1 MRHLVLYGNY
11 ELTVDDKNRFLVPS
25 EVRKKLDPERDG
37 EAFFLVTGR
46 DGRLWLY
53 PERHYELLV
62 SRDPS
67 ELTPSEDTLAF
78 DRLMLGLAS
87 RVEWDKQGRVLLPD
101 KALKRAGIGKE
112 VTLVGAR
119 DHLVPASG
127 PVLRRPRRIE
137 SLAQRV
143 GRMGQRV
150 MLDPGLDEDLAR

>member
-1 MRHLVLYGNY
+1 LRHLVLYGNY
-11 ELTVDDKNRFLVPS
+11 ELTVDDKNRILVPS

-101 KALKRAGIGKE
+101 RALRRAGIGKE

-119 DHLVPASG
+119 DHLEIWNRSEWETERDQLEA
-127 PVLRRPRRIE
+127 RRR
-137 SLAQRV
+137 
-143 GRMGQRV
+143 
-150 MLDPGLDEDLAR
+150 DLVEKIRHDREKPTP

>member
-1 MRHLVLYGNY
+1 MRHLVLSGNFD
-11 ELTVDDKNRFLVPS
+11 LTVDDKNRILVPS

-119 DHLVPASG
+119 DHLELWNRADWESEREQ
-127 PVLRRPRRIE
+127 LETRRR
-137 SLAQRV
+137 
-143 GRMGQRV
+143 
-150 MLDPGLDEDLAR
+150 DLVEKIRQERDKPTQ

>member
-11 ELTVDDKNRFLVPS
+11 ELTVDDKNRILVPS
-25 EVRKKLDPERDG
+25 EVRKKLEPERDG

-53 PERHYELLV
+53 PERYYEQLV
-62 SRDPS
+62 SREPT

-78 DRLMLGLAS
+78 DRMMLGLAS

-101 KALKRAGIGKE
+101 RALKRAGIGKD

-119 DHLVPASG
+119 DHLELWNRSDWDAAREQLES
-127 PVLRRPRRIE
+127 RR
-137 SLAQRV
+137 AD
-143 GRMGQRV
+143 V
-150 MLDPGLDEDLAR
+150 MEKVRQAREKPPQQ

>member
-11 ELTVDDKNRFLVPS
+11 ELTVDDKNRILVPS

-67 ELTPSEDTLAF
+67 ELTPSEDMLAF
-78 DRLMLGLAS
+78 DRMMLGLAS

-119 DHLVPASG
+119 DHLELWNRADWESEREQ
-127 PVLRRPRRIE
+127 LETRRR
-137 SLAQRV
+137 
-143 GRMGQRV
+143 
-150 MLDPGLDEDLAR
+150 DLVEKIRTDREKPTP

>member
-11 ELTVDDKNRFLVPS
+11 ELTVDDKNRILVPS

-87 RVEWDKQGRVLLPD
+87 RVEWDRQGRVLLPD

-119 DHLVPASG
+119 DHLELWNRADWDSEREQ
-127 PVLRRPRRIE
+127 LEARRR
-137 SLAQRV
+137 
-143 GRMGQRV
+143 
-150 MLDPGLDEDLAR
+150 DLVEKIRQERDKPPQ

>member
-11 ELTVDDKNRFLVPS
+11 ELTVDDKNRILVPS

-67 ELTPSEDTLAF
+67 ELTPSEDMLAF
-78 DRLMLGLAS
+78 DRMMLGLAS

-119 DHLVPASG
+119 DHLELWNRADWESEREQ
-127 PVLRRPRRIE
+127 LEARRR
-137 SLAQRV
+137 
-143 GRMGQRV
+143 
-150 MLDPGLDEDLAR
+150 DLVEKIRTDREKPTP

>member
-1 MRHLVLYGNY
+1 LRHLVLFGSHD
-11 ELTVDDKNRFLVPS
+11 LTVDDKNRILVPS
-25 EVRKKLDPERDG
+25 EVRKQLVPERDG

-119 DHLVPASG
+119 DHLELWNRAEWETEREQ
-127 PVLRRPRRIE
+127 LEARRR
-137 SLAQRV
+137 
-143 GRMGQRV
+143 
-150 MLDPGLDEDLAR
+150 DLVEKIRHDREKPTP

>member
-11 ELTVDDKNRFLVPS
+11 ELTVDDKNRILVPS

-87 RVEWDKQGRVLLPD
+87 RVEWDKQGRVLLP
-101 KALKRAGIGKE
+101 APELKRAGIGKE

-119 DHLVPASG
+119 DHLELWNRSDWESEREQ
-127 PVLRRPRRIE
+127 LETRRR
-137 SLAQRV
+137 
-143 GRMGQRV
+143 
-150 MLDPGLDEDLAR
+150 DLVEKIRQERDKPTQ

>member
-1 MRHLVLYGNY
+1 MRHLVLSGNY
-11 ELTVDDKNRFLVPS
+11 ELTVDDKNRILVPS

-119 DHLVPASG
+119 DHLELWNRSEWETEREQLEA
-127 PVLRRPRRIE
+127 RRR
-137 SLAQRV
+137 
-143 GRMGQRV
+143 
-150 MLDPGLDEDLAR
+150 DLVEKIRTDREKPTP

>member
-11 ELTVDDKNRFLVPS
+11 ELTVDDKNRILVPS

-119 DHLVPASG
+119 DHLELWNRADCESEREQ
-127 PVLRRPRRIE
+127 LETRRR
-137 SLAQRV
+137 
-143 GRMGQRV
+143 
-150 MLDPGLDEDLAR
+150 DLVEKIRQERDKPPQ

>member
-1 MRHLVLYGNY
+1 LRHLVLYGNY

-101 KALKRAGIGKE
+101 RALRRAGIGKE

-119 DHLVPASG
+119 DHLEIWNRSEWETERDQLEA
-127 PVLRRPRRIE
+127 RRR
-137 SLAQRV
+137 
-143 GRMGQRV
+143 
-150 MLDPGLDEDLAR
+150 DLVEKIRHDREKPTP

>member
-11 ELTVDDKNRFLVPS
+11 ELTVDDKNRILVPS

-119 DHLVPASG
+119 DHLELWNRADWESEREQ
-127 PVLRRPRRIE
+127 LETRRR
-137 SLAQRV
+137 
-143 GRMGQRV
+143 
-150 MLDPGLDEDLAR
+150 DLVEKIRQERDKPPQ

>member
-1 MRHLVLYGNY
+1 LRHLVLYGNY

-78 DRLMLGLAS
+78 DRLMLGTAS

-119 DHLVPASG
+119 DHLELWNRAEWETEREQ
-127 PVLRRPRRIE
+127 LEARRR
-137 SLAQRV
+137 
-143 GRMGQRV
+143 
-150 MLDPGLDEDLAR
+150 DLVEKIRQERDKPPQ

>member
-1 MRHLVLYGNY
+1 LRHLVLFGEH
-11 ELTVDDKNRFLVPS
+11 ELTVDEKNRILVPS
-25 EVRKKLDPERDG
+25 QVRKQLDPERDG

-53 PERHYELLV
+53 PERHYEQLV

-119 DHLVPASG
+119 DHLELWNRSDWEVEREQ
-127 PVLRRPRRIE
+127 LETRRRDLVEKIRRE
-137 SLAQRV
+137 RETPPQ
-143 GRMGQRV
+143 
-150 MLDPGLDEDLAR
+150 

>member
-11 ELTVDDKNRFLVPS
+11 ELTVDDKNRILVPS

-53 PERHYELLV
+53 PERHYEQLV

-119 DHLVPASG
+119 DHLELWNRADWESEREQ
-127 PVLRRPRRIE
+127 LETRRRDLVEKIRRE
-137 SLAQRV
+137 RETPPQ
-143 GRMGQRV
+143 
-150 MLDPGLDEDLAR
+150 

>member
-11 ELTVDDKNRFLVPS
+11 ELTVDDKNRILVPS

-53 PERHYELLV
+53 PERHYEQLV
-62 SRDPS
+62 SRDPT

-78 DRLMLGLAS
+78 DRMMLGLAS

-101 KALKRAGIGKE
+101 KALRRAGIGKE

-119 DHLVPASG
+119 DHLELWSRSDWESYAQQ
-127 PVLRRPRRIE
+127 LEARRPDVVEKIR
-137 SLAQRV
+137 Q
-143 GRMGQRV
+143 
-150 MLDPGLDEDLAR
+150 ARQNPPQ

>member
-11 ELTVDDKNRFLVPS
+11 ELTVDDKNRILVPS

-53 PERHYELLV
+53 PERHYEQLV

-101 KALKRAGIGKE
+101 KALRRAGIGKE

-119 DHLVPASG
+119 DHLELWNRADWESEREQ
-127 PVLRRPRRIE
+127 LETRRR
-137 SLAQRV
+137 
-143 GRMGQRV
+143 
-150 MLDPGLDEDLAR
+150 DLVEKIRQERDKPPQ

>member
-11 ELTVDDKNRFLVPS
+11 ELTVDDKNRILVPS
-25 EVRKKLDPERDG
+25 EVRKKLDPDRDG

-119 DHLVPASG
+119 DHLEIWNRSEWETERDQLEA
-127 PVLRRPRRIE
+127 RRR
-137 SLAQRV
+137 
-143 GRMGQRV
+143 
-150 MLDPGLDEDLAR
+150 DLVEKIRQERDKPPQ

>member
-1 MRHLVLYGNY
+1 MRHLVLFGEH
-11 ELTVDDKNRFLVPS
+11 ELTVDEKNRILVPS
-25 EVRKKLDPERDG
+25 QVRKQLDPERDG

-53 PERHYELLV
+53 PERHYEQLV

-119 DHLVPASG
+119 DHLELWNRSDWEVEREQ
-127 PVLRRPRRIE
+127 LETRRRDLVEKIRRE
-137 SLAQRV
+137 RET
-143 GRMGQRV
+143 
-150 MLDPGLDEDLAR
+150 PPP

>member
-1 MRHLVLYGNY
+1 LRHLVLFGEY
-11 ELTVDDKNRFLVPS
+11 ELTVDEKNRFLVPS
-25 EVRKKLDPERDG
+25 QVRKQLEPERDG

-101 KALKRAGIGKE
+101 RALRRAGIGKE

-119 DHLVPASG
+119 DHLEIWNRTDWDAEREQ
-127 PVLRRPRRIE
+127 LEARRR
-137 SLAQRV
+137 
-143 GRMGQRV
+143 
-150 MLDPGLDEDLAR
+150 DLVEKIRHDREKPTP

>member
-67 ELTPSEDTLAF
+67 ELTPSEDMLAF
-78 DRLMLGLAS
+78 DRMMLGLAS

-119 DHLVPASG
+119 DHLEIWNRTDWDAEREQ
-127 PVLRRPRRIE
+127 LEARRR
-137 SLAQRV
+137 
-143 GRMGQRV
+143 
-150 MLDPGLDEDLAR
+150 DLVEKIRHDREKPTP

>member
-11 ELTVDDKNRFLVPS
+11 ELTVDDKNRILVPS
-25 EVRKKLDPERDG
+25 EVRKKLEPERDG

-53 PERHYELLV
+53 PERYYEQLV
-62 SRDPS
+62 SREPT

-78 DRLMLGLAS
+78 DRMMLGLAS

-101 KALKRAGIGKE
+101 RALKRAGIGKD

-119 DHLVPASG
+119 DHLELWNRADWDAAREQ
-127 PVLRRPRRIE
+127 LEARR
-137 SLAQRV
+137 AD
-143 GRMGQRV
+143 V
-150 MLDPGLDEDLAR
+150 MEKMRQAREKPPQ

>member
-1 MRHLVLYGNY
+1 LRHLVLYGNY
-11 ELTVDDKNRFLVPS
+11 ELTVDDKNRILVPS

-53 PERHYELLV
+53 PERHYEQLV
-62 SRDPS
+62 SRDPT

-78 DRLMLGLAS
+78 DRMMLGLAS

-101 KALKRAGIGKE
+101 KALRRAGIGKE

-119 DHLVPASG
+119 DHLELWSRSDWESYAQQ
-127 PVLRRPRRIE
+127 LEARRPDVVEKIR
-137 SLAQRV
+137 Q
-143 GRMGQRV
+143 
-150 MLDPGLDEDLAR
+150 ARQNPPQ

>member
-1 MRHLVLYGNY
+1 LRHLVLFGEH
-11 ELTVDDKNRFLVPS
+11 ELTVDEKNRILVPS
-25 EVRKKLDPERDG
+25 QVRKQLDPERDG

-53 PERHYELLV
+53 PERHYEQLV

-119 DHLVPASG
+119 DHLELWNRADWESEREQ
-127 PVLRRPRRIE
+127 LETRRRDLVEKIRRE
-137 SLAQRV
+137 RETPPQ
-143 GRMGQRV
+143 
-150 MLDPGLDEDLAR
+150 

>member
-1 MRHLVLYGNY
+1 LRHLVLFGEH
-11 ELTVDDKNRFLVPS
+11 ELTVDEKNRILVPS
-25 EVRKKLDPERDG
+25 QVRKQLDPERDG

-119 DHLVPASG
+119 DHLELWNRADWESEREQ
-127 PVLRRPRRIE
+127 LEARRR
-137 SLAQRV
+137 
-143 GRMGQRV
+143 
-150 MLDPGLDEDLAR
+150 DLVEKIRQERDKPPQ

>member
-1 MRHLVLYGNY
+1 LRHLVLYGNY
-11 ELTVDDKNRFLVPS
+11 ELTVDDKNRILVPS

-119 DHLVPASG
+119 DHLELWNRADWESEREQ
-127 PVLRRPRRIE
+127 LETRRR
-137 SLAQRV
+137 
-143 GRMGQRV
+143 
-150 MLDPGLDEDLAR
+150 DLVEKIRQERDKPPQ

>member
-1 MRHLVLYGNY
+1 MRHLVLFGEH
-11 ELTVDDKNRFLVPS
+11 ELTVDEKNRILVPS
-25 EVRKKLDPERDG
+25 QVRKQLDPERDG

-53 PERHYELLV
+53 PERHYEQLV

-119 DHLVPASG
+119 DHLELWNRSDWEVEREQ
-127 PVLRRPRRIE
+127 LETRRRDLVEKIRRE
-137 SLAQRV
+137 RETPPQ
-143 GRMGQRV
+143 
-150 MLDPGLDEDLAR
+150 

>member
-1 MRHLVLYGNY
+1 LRHLVLFGEH
-11 ELTVDDKNRFLVPS
+11 ELTVDEKNRILVPS
-25 EVRKKLDPERDG
+25 QVRKQLDPERDG

-53 PERHYELLV
+53 PERHYEQLV

-119 DHLVPASG
+119 DHLELWNRSDWEIEREQ
-127 PVLRRPRRIE
+127 LETRRRDLVEKIRRE
-137 SLAQRV
+137 RETPPQ
-143 GRMGQRV
+143 
-150 MLDPGLDEDLAR
+150 

>member
-11 ELTVDDKNRFLVPS
+11 ELTVDDKNRILVPS

-67 ELTPSEDTLAF
+67 ELTPSEDMLAF
-78 DRLMLGLAS
+78 DRMMLGLAS

-119 DHLVPASG
+119 DHLELWNRADWESEREQ
-127 PVLRRPRRIE
+127 LETRRR
-137 SLAQRV
+137 
-143 GRMGQRV
+143 
-150 MLDPGLDEDLAR
+150 DLVEKIRQERDKPPQ

>member
-1 MRHLVLYGNY
+1 MRHLVLFGEH
-11 ELTVDDKNRFLVPS
+11 ELTVDEKNRILVPS
-25 EVRKKLDPERDG
+25 QVRKQLDPERDG

-53 PERHYELLV
+53 PERHYEQLV

-119 DHLVPASG
+119 DHLELWNRSDWEVEREQ
-127 PVLRRPRRIE
+127 LEPRR
-137 SLAQRV
+137 R
-143 GRMGQRV
+143 
-150 MLDPGLDEDLAR
+150 DLVEKIRRERETPPQ

>member
-1 MRHLVLYGNY
+1 LRHLVLYGNY

-119 DHLVPASG
+119 DHLEIWNRSEWENERDQLEA
-127 PVLRRPRRIE
+127 RRR
-137 SLAQRV
+137 
-143 GRMGQRV
+143 
-150 MLDPGLDEDLAR
+150 DLVEKIRHDREKPTP

>member
-11 ELTVDDKNRFLVPS
+11 ELTVDDKNRILVPS

-119 DHLVPASG
+119 DHLELWNRADWESEREQ
-127 PVLRRPRRIE
+127 LEARRR
-137 SLAQRV
+137 
-143 GRMGQRV
+143 
-150 MLDPGLDEDLAR
+150 DLVEKIRQERDKPPQ